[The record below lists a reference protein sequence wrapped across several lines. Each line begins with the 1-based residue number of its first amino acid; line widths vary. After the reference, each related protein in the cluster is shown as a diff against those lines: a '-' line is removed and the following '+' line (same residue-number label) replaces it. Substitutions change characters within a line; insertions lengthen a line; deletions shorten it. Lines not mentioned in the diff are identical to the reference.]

1 MCRRNRIDNQGLKAG
16 DDLLGRARRANGTS
30 IGLIRNRCGGE
41 VVEERVIIGEEIRG
55 ANEQWGDG
63 SLGNGIEE
71 GQYLEAESRPDES
84 RVVVHGIVEYR
95 NSCCG
100 AERVRL

>member
-1 MCRRNRIDNQGLKAG
+1 MR
-16 DDLLGRARRANGTS
+16 
-30 IGLIRNRCGGE
+30 
-41 VVEERVIIGEEIRG
+41 VEEAVDYSIHMLKSVQARFPGKRVIIGEEIRG